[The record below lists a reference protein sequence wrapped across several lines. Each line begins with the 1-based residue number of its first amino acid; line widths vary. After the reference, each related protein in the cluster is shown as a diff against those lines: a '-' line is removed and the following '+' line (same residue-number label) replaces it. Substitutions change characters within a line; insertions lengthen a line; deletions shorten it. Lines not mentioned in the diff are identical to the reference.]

1 MSNSE
6 RVELIYNAPK
16 GGIAIELGVAEG
28 GFSKEILKK
37 GWFHHL
43 YSIDSW
49 NDPNSIHDYRQY
61 IRAIHN
67 LSPWY
72 RHNTIVRMKF
82 HEALEMF
89 RPQSIDFIYVDGYA
103 HTGEEGGKTMRDW
116 WDKLKPGGIMAGDD
130 YSPEWPLVLR
140 SVHNFVSDY
149 GLDLHIHQH
158 GDTHKEYCKY
168 PSWWVK
174 KVNNVR

>member
-1 MSNSE
+1 MN
-6 RVELIYNAPK
+6 RVDIIYNAPK
-16 GGIAIELGVAEG
+16 GGTAIELGVAEG
-28 GFSKEILKK
+28 GFSEQILRTE
-37 GWFHHL
+37 WFHHL

-61 IRAIHN
+61 IRAICN

-72 RHNTIVRMKF
+72 RRNTVVRMKF
-82 HEALEMF
+82 HEALELF
-89 RPQSIDFIYVDGYA
+89 RNESIDFIYVDGYA
-103 HTGEEGGKTMRDW
+103 HTGEDGGKTMRDW
-116 WDKLKPGGIMAGDD
+116 WCKLKPGGIMAGDD

-149 GLDLHIHQH
+149 NLDLNIHQH
-158 GDTHKEYCKY
+158 DDTDKEYCKY

-174 KVNNVR
+174 KQN